1 MRENG
6 ATIRINNGYFCSR
19 TLHANSPEVQVIFHV
34 SVSCL
39 QYTVQLL
46 FIYQVMP
53 SVCANTGMCT
63 HSIYIMIGSVWLTC
77 LNFHHQ
83 LKSFFSAETLM
94 IACDIFKFDCGR
106 TESAGVLDYM
116 NLTLCEFKCLCDTM
130 IGLPCS

>member
-1 MRENG
+1 MSS
-6 ATIRINNGYFCSR
+6 IHCS
-19 TLHANSPEVQVIFHV
+19 VVIYL
-34 SVSCL
+34 SSYAKCL
-39 QYTVQLL
+39 CKHRYV
-46 FIYQVMP
+46 VH
-53 SVCANTGMCT
+53 GT

-94 IACDIFKFDCGR
+94 IACNIFKFDCGR

-130 IGLPCS
+130 IGLTCS